1 MLHTGGNNAN
11 RGAKE
16 QIVSPLGTSS
26 IAFACVSGA
35 TVLGFLLHD
44 ILPRD
49 HLSEGSKDTVKL
61 GMGMVATLAALVL
74 GLLIA
79 FATDSFNKMRSE
91 VQHTAATLIL
101 LDRVLA
107 HYGTEAKEIREL
119 LRRSTAARIETIW
132 SEAGFRPAN
141 LARGDSLTESEA
153 VQDKLRQLSPR
164 TDAQRLLQSQALSL
178 SGELA
183 QTRWLLIAEAD
194 SSIPTLLLAVLI
206 FWIAIIFLSFALFA
220 PRNATVLVT
229 LLICALSVSGSI
241 FVMLELNSP
250 FNGAIK
256 ISSAPMR
263 EALARLGQ

>member
-1 MLHTGGNNAN
+1 
-11 RGAKE
+11 
-16 QIVSPLGTSS
+16 VSAIGISS
-26 IAFACVSGA
+26 ITFACVSAA
-35 TVLGFLLHD
+35 TLLGFILHGL
-44 ILPRD
+44 LPRD

-74 GLLIA
+74 GLLIG

-91 VQHTAATLIL
+91 IQHTAAKLVL

-107 HYGTEAKEIREL
+107 HYGPEAKEIRDL
-119 LRRSTAARIETIW
+119 LRVSTAARIETIW
-132 SEAGFRPAN
+132 SEGGFSPSS
-141 LARGDSLTESEA
+141 LARGNSLTESEG

-183 QTRWLLIAEAD
+183 ETRWLLIAEAD
-194 SSIPTLLLAVLI
+194 SSIPTLLLAMLV

-241 FVMLELNSP
+241 FLLLELNSP
-250 FNGAIK
+250 FGGAIK

-263 EALARLGQ
+263 EALARIGQ

>member
-1 MLHTGGNNAN
+1 MLHTGGNKAN
-11 RGAKE
+11 RSAKE

-74 GLLIA
+74 GLLIG
-79 FATDSFNKMRSE
+79 FATDSFNRMRSE
-91 VQHTAATLIL
+91 VQHTAAKLIL

-107 HYGTEAKEIREL
+107 QYGGDAKEIRDL

-132 SEAGFRPAN
+132 SDAGFRPAN

-164 TDAQRLLQSQALSL
+164 TDAQRWIQSQALSL

-183 QTRWLLIAEAD
+183 QTRWLLIAQSE
-194 SSIPTLLLAVLI
+194 SPVPTLVLAVLV

-263 EALARLGQ
+263 DALARLGQ

>member
-1 MLHTGGNNAN
+1 
-11 RGAKE
+11 
-16 QIVSPLGTSS
+16 VSDLGISS
-26 IAFACVSGA
+26 ITFACVSAA
-35 TVLGFLLHD
+35 TLVGFFLHD

-74 GLLIA
+74 GLLIG
-79 FATDSFNKMRSE
+79 FANDSFNNMESE
-91 VQHTAATLIL
+91 VQNTAAKLIL
-101 LDRVLA
+101 LDRVIA
-107 HYGTEAKEIREL
+107 HYGPEAQEIRDL

-132 SEAGFRPAN
+132 SDGGFRPSR

-164 TDAQRLLQSQALSL
+164 TDAQRWLQSQALSL

-183 QTRWLLIAEAD
+183 QTRWLLIAQSE
-194 SSIPTLLLAVLI
+194 SPVPPLLLAVLV

-241 FVMLELNSP
+241 FLILELNRP
-250 FNGAIK
+250 FDGTIK

-263 EALARLGQ
+263 DALARLGQ

>member
-1 MLHTGGNNAN
+1 MLHTGGNKVN
-11 RGAKE
+11 RDARE
-16 QIVSPLGTSS
+16 QIVSALGISS
-26 IAFACVSGA
+26 IAFACVSAA

-74 GLLIA
+74 GLLIG
-79 FATDSFNKMRSE
+79 FATDSFNKMSSE
-91 VQHTAATLIL
+91 VQHTAAKLIL
-101 LDRVLA
+101 LDRVLG
-107 HYGTEAKEIREL
+107 HYGPEAKEIRDL
-119 LRRSTAARIETIW
+119 LRRSTASRIETVW
-132 SEAGFRPAN
+132 SEGGFRPSN
-141 LARGDSLTESEA
+141 LARGDSLTESET

-164 TDAQRLLQSQALSL
+164 TEAQRRLQSQALSL
-178 SGELA
+178 SDELA
-183 QTRWLLIAEAD
+183 QTRWLLIAESE
-194 SSIPTLLLAVLI
+194 SSIPTLLLGVLI

-229 LLICALSVSGSI
+229 LLVCALSVSGSI

-263 EALARLGQ
+263 DALARLGQ

>member
-1 MLHTGGNNAN
+1 
-11 RGAKE
+11 
-16 QIVSPLGTSS
+16 VSDLGISAIT
-26 IAFACVSGA
+26 FACVSGA
-35 TVLGFLLHD
+35 TLVGFFLHE

-74 GLLIA
+74 GLLIG

-91 VQHTAATLIL
+91 IQHTAAKLVL

-107 HYGTEAKEIREL
+107 HYGPEAKEIRDL
-119 LRRSTAARIETIW
+119 LRVSTAARIETIW
-132 SEAGFRPAN
+132 SEGGFSPSS
-141 LARGDSLTESEA
+141 LARGNSLTESEG

-183 QTRWLLIAEAD
+183 ETRWLLIAEAD
-194 SSIPTLLLAVLI
+194 SSIPTLLLAMLV

-241 FVMLELNSP
+241 FLLLELNSP
-250 FNGAIK
+250 FGGAIK

-263 EALARLGQ
+263 EALARIGQ

>member
-1 MLHTGGNNAN
+1 MLHTGGNKAN

-49 HLSEGSKDTVKL
+49 HRSEGSKDTVKL

-74 GLLIA
+74 GLLIG
-79 FATDSFNKMRSE
+79 FATDSFNKMSSE
-91 VQHTAATLIL
+91 VQHTAAKLIV

-107 HYGTEAKEIREL
+107 HYGPEAKEIRDL

-132 SEAGFRPAN
+132 SEGGFRPSS
-141 LARGDSLTESEA
+141 LARGDSLTESET

-164 TDAQRLLQSQALSL
+164 TDAQRWLQSQALSL
-178 SGELA
+178 SEELA
-183 QTRWLLIAEAD
+183 QTRWLLIAEAE

-263 EALARLGQ
+263 DALARLGQ

>member
-1 MLHTGGNNAN
+1 MSAIG
-11 RGAKE
+11 
-16 QIVSPLGTSS
+16 ISS
-26 IAFACVSGA
+26 ITFACVSAA
-35 TVLGFLLHD
+35 TLLGFFLHHL
-44 ILPRD
+44 LPRD

-74 GLLIA
+74 GLMIA

-91 VQHTAATLIL
+91 VQHTAARIVL

-107 HYGTEAKEIREL
+107 HYGTEASEIRDL
-119 LRRSTAARIETIW
+119 LRRSTATRIETIW
-132 SEAGFRPAN
+132 SEGGFSPSS
-141 LARGDSLTESEA
+141 LARDNSLTESEGL
-153 VQDKLRQLSPR
+153 QDKLRQLSPR

-183 QTRWLLIAEAD
+183 QTRWLLIAQSE
-194 SSIPTLLLAVLI
+194 SPVPPLLLAVLV

-241 FVMLELNSP
+241 FLILELNRP
-250 FNGAIK
+250 FDGTIK

-263 EALARLGQ
+263 DALARLGQ

>member
-1 MLHTGGNNAN
+1 MLHTGGNKAN

-16 QIVSPLGTSS
+16 RIVSDLGISS
-26 IAFACVSGA
+26 ITFACVSGA
-35 TVLGFLLHD
+35 TLVGFFLHD

-74 GLLIA
+74 GLLIG
-79 FATDSFNKMRSE
+79 FANNSFNNMESE
-91 VQHTAATLIL
+91 VQHTAAKLIL
-101 LDRVLA
+101 LDRVMA
-107 HYGTEAKEIREL
+107 HYGPEAQEIRDL

-132 SEAGFRPAN
+132 SDGGFRPSH

-164 TDAQRLLQSQALSL
+164 TDAQRWLQSQALSL

-183 QTRWLLIAEAD
+183 QTRWLLIAQAE
-194 SSIPTLLLAVLI
+194 SPVPMLLLAMLV

-229 LLICALSVSGSI
+229 LLVCALSVSGSI
-241 FVMLELNSP
+241 YLILELNRP
-250 FNGAIK
+250 FDGAIK

-263 EALARLGQ
+263 DALARLGQ

>member
-1 MLHTGGNNAN
+1 M
-11 RGAKE
+11 GA
-16 QIVSPLGTSS
+16 LGISFV
-26 IAFACVSGA
+26 AFACVSGA
-35 TVLGFLLHD
+35 TVLGFFLHD

-74 GLLIA
+74 GLLIG

-91 VQHTAATLIL
+91 VQHTAAKLIL

-107 HYGTEAKEIREL
+107 QYGVEAKEVRDL

-132 SEAGFRPAN
+132 SEGGFRPAN
-141 LARGDSLTESEA
+141 LARGDSLTESES
-153 VQDKLRQLSPR
+153 VQGKLRQLSPR

-178 SGELA
+178 SAELA

-194 SSIPTLLLAVLI
+194 SSIPTLLLVMLV

-220 PRNATVLVT
+220 PRNATVLAT

-241 FVMLELNSP
+241 YLMLELNSP
-250 FNGAIK
+250 FEGAIK